1 MLIKYNSN
9 AIPLRI
15 YIAYCNML
23 DRRLYVQDYI
33 E

>member
-9 AIPLRI
+9 AVPLRI

-23 DRRLYVQDYI
+23 NIRSYVQDSI